1 MKVAVVYTCVTEGS
15 GNLIYATRFVSTHNA
30 FDGGYH
36 HQVVAVC
43 NGGPPSPQLSQL
55 LGGIDGIAFPRSNE
69 GWDIGGYIEAAR
81 GPCAEADIIVC
92 LGQSVHFHRHGWL
105 ERIVRAWEQFGP
117 GMYGFLSSF
126 LVRPHLQTTAFATSP
141 QFLQDYPV
149 KVVTKADRYEFEH
162 GRFSF
167 MNRLEVRRKPVK
179 LVTFDGVYSKPMW
192 RSPNNILWK
201 GDQSNCLV
209 WCNHTEDYAKATQ
222 KTKDFWQKACS
233 AV

>member
-1 MKVAVVYTCVTEGS
+1 M
-15 GNLIYATRFVSTHNA
+15 
-30 FDGGYH
+30 
-36 HQVVAVC
+36 
-43 NGGPPSPQLSQL
+43 
-55 LGGIDGIAFPRSNE
+55 
-69 GWDIGGYIEAAR
+69 
-81 GPCAEADIIVC
+81 VC